1 MLYLIISPVI
11 LQTGGSNTTV
21 GLTYKPSGLKSAG
34 LVGSAVG
41 VTEGV
46 AVGLGVTVGVAVGL
60 GVTLGVVVGL
70 GVTLG
75 VAVGLGVTLTLGF
88 FFKISAG
95 LSLLLPGKVPEIER
109 LRSVLLPFGK
119 ENSTIDKASSIIN
132 RRPVKVFQERFIG

>member
-1 MLYLIISPVI
+1 V
-11 LQTGGSNTTV
+11 QTGDSNTTV

-34 LVGSAVG
+34 LVGSVTG
-41 VTEGV
+41 VTEGVTVGLGVTVGVAVGLGVTVGV

-60 GVTLGVVVGL
+60 GVTLGVAVGL

-75 VAVGLGVTLTLGF
+75 VVVGLGVTLTLGF

-109 LRSVLLPFGK
+109 LR
-119 ENSTIDKASSIIN
+119 
-132 RRPVKVFQERFIG
+132 